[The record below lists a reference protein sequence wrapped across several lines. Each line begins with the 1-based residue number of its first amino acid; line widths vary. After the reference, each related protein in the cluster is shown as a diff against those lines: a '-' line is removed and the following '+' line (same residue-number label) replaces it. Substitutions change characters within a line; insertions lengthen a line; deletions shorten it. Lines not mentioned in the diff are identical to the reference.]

1 MSEQKTRVLMVDDEP
16 NVLAGY
22 RRSIGRRYDLV
33 TAIGAQEALEI
44 LEKWP
49 PFSVIITDMRMPEI
63 NGLEFI
69 KRARRIHPKTVYMM
83 LTGNA
88 DQDTAISAINEGQ
101 IFRFLNKPCESET
114 IVAAIR
120 AAKAQYDLIH
130 AEAELLNKTLS
141 GSVKLLVEAMM
152 ISDPVAA
159 EAIRSVRENAARIC
173 EAVGFSA
180 EWRYPIAA
188 SLFLIGSITV
198 PRSSGEELFQE
209 HYLGKCAK
217 AGSKLLRHIP
227 RLEEVAQIILAQ
239 RQHQPLPEQLANP
252 DAAQRVVIGSQIIR
266 LAFDWYAASRLGAA
280 CSQSIIESLSIGK
293 QHDDRLLAA
302 VQDACE
308 ADKTANSKSVQH
320 KRLVLQASQLRPG
333 VIADADIEVSDQRVI
348 ATRGQVLTQMLIDR
362 LSGFV
367 EAGLLADTFAVIVH
381 EALHEGDLGQAA

>member
-114 IVAAIR
+114 IVTAIC

-173 EAVGFSA
+173 DAVGFSA
-180 EWRYPIAA
+180 MWRYPIAA

-209 HYLGKCAK
+209 HYLERCAK

-266 LAFDWYAASRLGAA
+266 LAFDWYAATRLGAA
-280 CSQSIIESLSIGK
+280 CSQSIIESLSSGMP
-293 QHDDRLLAA
+293 HDDRLLAA
-302 VQDACE
+302 VRDACD
-308 ADKTANSKSVQH
+308 ADKTAQPKSAHH

-333 VIADADIEVSDQRVI
+333 VIADGDIKVSDQRVI
-348 ATRGQVLTQMLIDR
+348 ATSGQVLTQMLIDR

-367 EAGLLADTFAVIVH
+367 EAGLLADTFAVLVH
-381 EALHEGDLGQAA
+381 EALPEGEHEQAA